1 MDIIL
6 DVLSSWSSTAFTAI
20 LFIFFYFG
28 AKRLLERQA
37 KGKTDKKLIRSL
49 ILFSIAMIGIISVIL
64 ALPMESAQKSS
75 ITSLIG
81 IVLSA
86 VLGLSSTTFIGNAL
100 AGIALKLRDDFRPGD
115 FIEVEGI
122 FGRVTEQGLFDTEV
136 QTPNR
141 DLTSI
146 PNMLLATN
154 PFNVTRSSGTIL
166 YAEVSL
172 GYDVNR
178 LKIEESLIKAAQRSD
193 LKDPFV
199 LITALGD
206 FSVVYRINGLL
217 ENVNSIISA
226 RSILTGHVIDV
237 LHEDGIEIV
246 SPNFMNQ
253 RQVGDTVFIPK
264 KHRVKD
270 PSLLEN
276 TGDTDSLIFDK
287 AEEAESIEKRKA
299 LLTDVEIKLADE
311 KEQLKQATDQQAKEK
326 IQKKLDTTAALKE
339 KLEAKIDER
348 VDKLTD
354 TE

>member
-1 MDIIL
+1 MELLSNIFSPWATTVFTV
-6 DVLSSWSSTAFTAI
+6 VLF
-20 LFIFFYFG
+20 LFLYFG
-28 AKRLLERQA
+28 AKRLLQRQA
-37 KGKTDKKLIRSL
+37 KGQTDKKLITSL
-49 ILFSIAMIGIISVIL
+49 ILFSIALVGIISVIL
-64 ALPMESAQKSS
+64 ALPMEPSQKSS

-115 FIEVEGI
+115 FIEVNGI
-122 FGRVTEQGLFDTEV
+122 FGRITEQGLFDTEV

-178 LKIEESLIKAAQRSD
+178 LKIEESLIKAAKRAK

-226 RSILTGHVIDV
+226 RSLLTGHVIDT
-237 LHEDGIEIV
+237 LHGDGIEIV

-253 RQVGDTVFIPK
+253 RQVGETVFIPK

-270 PSLLEN
+270 PSILDN
-276 TGDTDSLIFDK
+276 TADSDSLIFDK
-287 AEEAESIEKRKA
+287 ADEAENIEKRKA
-299 LLTDVEIKLADE
+299 LLTDVEE
-311 KEQLKQATDQQAKEK
+311 KIAEEKQQLKQAGDDKTKEK
-326 IQKKLDTTAALKE
+326 IKEKLDTTVALKE
-339 KLEAKIDER
+339 KLKAKIDEK
-348 VDKLTD
+348 VDKLSD
-354 TE
+354 S

>member
-1 MDIIL
+1 MD
-6 DVLSSWSSTAFTAI
+6 AFIKLCTTWAATVFTVV

-28 AKRLLERQA
+28 AKHLLERQS
-37 KGKTDKKLIRSL
+37 KGKADKKLIRSL
-49 ILFSIAMIGIISVIL
+49 ILFSIALIGFISVVL
-64 ALPMESAQKSS
+64 ALPMDPDQKSS
-75 ITSLIG
+75 VTSLIG

-122 FGRVTEQGLFDTEV
+122 FGRITEQGLFDTEV

-141 DLTSI
+141 DLTSV
-146 PNMLLATN
+146 PNMLLATH

-166 YAEVSL
+166 YTEVSL

-178 LKIEESLIKAAQRSD
+178 LKIEESLIKAAQRAK

-226 RSILTGHVIDV
+226 RSILTGHVLDS

-253 RQVGDTVFIPK
+253 RQVGETLFIPK

-270 PSLLEN
+270 PNILDKTAES
-276 TGDTDSLIFDK
+276 DSLIFDK

-299 LLTDVEIKLADE
+299 LLTDVEKKIAEE
-311 KEQLKQATDQQAKEK
+311 KQQLKQATEPQAKEQ
-326 IQKKLDTTAALKE
+326 IQKKLDTTLALKK
-339 KLEAKIDER
+339 KLVEKIDEK
-348 VDKLTD
+348 VDKLSD
-354 TE
+354 S

>member
-1 MDIIL
+1 MELLSDIF
-6 DVLSSWSSTAFTAI
+6 SNWSATVFTAA
-20 LFIFFYFG
+20 LFIFFYYG

-37 KGKTDKKLIRSL
+37 KGKADKKLIKSL
-49 ILFSIAMIGIISVIL
+49 ILFSIALFGIISVIL
-64 ALPMESAQKSS
+64 ALPMESGQKSS
-75 ITSLIG
+75 VTSLLG

-122 FGRVTEQGLFDTEV
+122 FGRITEQGLFDTEV

-178 LKIEESLIKAAQRSD
+178 LKIEESLIKAAERAN

-226 RSILTGHVIDV
+226 RSILTGHVIDT

-270 PSLLEN
+270 PSMLDKTSES
-276 TGDTDSLIFDK
+276 DSLIFDK

-299 LLTDVEIKLADE
+299 LLTDVEKKIAEEKL
-311 KEQLKQATDQQAKEK
+311 QLKQAPDDHAREQ
-326 IQKKLDTTAALKE
+326 IQKKLDTTLALKE
-339 KLEAKIDER
+339 RLVDKIDEK
-348 VDKLTD
+348 VDKLSD
-354 TE
+354 S

>member
-1 MDIIL
+1 MDILRDIFTN
-6 DVLSSWSSTAFTAI
+6 WSATVFTLVI
-20 LFIFFYFG
+20 FLFLYFG

-37 KGKTDKKLIRSL
+37 KGQTDKKLITSL
-49 ILFSIAMIGIISVIL
+49 ILFSIALVGIISVIL
-64 ALPMESAQKSS
+64 ALPMDTGQKSS
-75 ITSLIG
+75 ITSLLG

-115 FIEVEGI
+115 FIEVNGI
-122 FGRVTEQGLFDTEV
+122 FGRVTEQGLFDTEI

-166 YAEVSL
+166 FAEVSL

-178 LKIEESLIKAAQRSD
+178 LKIEESLIKAAKRAN

-253 RQVGDTVFIPK
+253 RQVGETVFIPK

-270 PSLLEN
+270 PSILDN
-276 TGDTDSLIFDK
+276 TADSDRLIFDK
-287 AEEAESIEKRKA
+287 AEEAENIEKRKA
-299 LLTDVEIKLADE
+299 LLIDVQEKIAE
-311 KEQLKQATDQQAKEK
+311 SKEQLKQASDDKTKEEIKEK
-326 IQKKLDTTAALKE
+326 LDSMVALRE
-339 KLEAKIDER
+339 KLEAKIDEK
-348 VDKLTD
+348 VDKLSD
-354 TE
+354 S